1 MKRIQDS
8 WVIIQRLNI
17 VQPVLLTGKKLLART
32 EDSVALILLRMGV
45 LLQQTLQDQKEAL
58 TVKEN

>member
-1 MKRIQDS
+1 M
-8 WVIIQRLNI
+8 
-17 VQPVLLTGKKLLART
+17 QPVLLTGKKLLART

>member
-1 MKRIQDS
+1 MKRIQDF

-32 EDSVALILLRMGV
+32 EDSVALILLRVGV